1 MFCSCLS
8 NSVVDKDRTAIIFW
22 VDETQEDITHT
33 QTFQNTILI
42 EETWQMSPRLHS
54 CLDHTISQQEKL
66 ILKIIFGRKSLFSS
80 KLDLNYRKEL
90 QKSYILS
97 IVLYGGEPS
106 ESRSEMSGTICNV
119 LLKDDGGDW

>member
-1 MFCSCLS
+1 
-8 NSVVDKDRTAIIFW
+8 
-22 VDETQEDITHT
+22 
-33 QTFQNTILI
+33 
-42 EETWQMSPRLHS
+42 MSPRLHS

-119 LLKDDGGDW
+119 LLKDDGGD